1 MLTASSDSRRGRAA
15 AFRLHVSTRVAAP
28 VRRDCW
34 VKMYWIY
41 DLPDWCFGTLTVAV
55 FVAVGLAGLYLT
67 RGWVRRLHHM
77 EHAFNDIV
85 GFYMAGVTVL
95 YGVSVGLLA
104 IGAWATYADV
114 QGKVDHEAAA
124 LGALYRDINAYP
136 EPVRTVM
143 QEDLRRYTR
152 QVIDVGWPLQKHG
165 IVPNNASGV
174 LNDFQE
180 HFMSFEPQNER
191 QNILA
196 AEAYR
201 AFNELTEARRAR
213 LNSVTAEMPRPL
225 WALVLAGA
233 VICIAVSWFFHTGS
247 FSVHFWMTVLFS
259 SLLGLLIFLIAVLD
273 NPYRGKMS
281 VSPEPL
287 ERVYEQIMTAPK

>member
-1 MLTASSDSRRGRAA
+1 
-15 AFRLHVSTRVAAP
+15 
-28 VRRDCW
+28 
-34 VKMYWIY
+34 MYWVY
-41 DLPDWCFGTLTVAV
+41 DLPNWLFGTLTVAV
-55 FVAVGLAGLYLT
+55 FVAVGLTGLYLT
-67 RGWVRRLHHM
+67 RGWVRRLHHL
-77 EHAFNDIV
+77 EHAYNDIV

-104 IGAWATYADV
+104 IGAWATYADIE
-114 QGKVDHEAAA
+114 GKVAHEAAA
-124 LGALYRDINAYP
+124 LGALYRDIDAYP
-136 EPVRTVM
+136 EPPRAIM

-152 QVIDVGWPLQKHG
+152 QVIDVGWPLQRHG
-165 IVPNNASGV
+165 IVPNNASAV
-174 LNDFQE
+174 LSDFQE
-180 HFMSFEPQNER
+180 HFMSFEPRNGR

-201 AFNELTEARRAR
+201 AFNDLTQSRRAR
-213 LNSVTAEMPRPL
+213 LNSVTQEMPGPL

-233 VICIAVSWFFHTGS
+233 LICIAVSWFFHTGS

-273 NPYRGKMS
+273 NPYRGKIS

-287 ERVYEQIMTAPK
+287 ELVYQQIMTTQK